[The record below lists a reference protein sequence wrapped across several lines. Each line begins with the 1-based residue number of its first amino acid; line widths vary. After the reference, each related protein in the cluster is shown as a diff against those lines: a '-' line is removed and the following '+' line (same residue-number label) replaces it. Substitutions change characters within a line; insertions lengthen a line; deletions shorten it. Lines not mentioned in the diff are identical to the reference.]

1 MNQLRWFI
9 LILIVVLLDQFSKE
23 WVVENL
29 LLYERIKVLPIFD
42 ITLLHNTGA
51 AFSFFAFE
59 YGSQRIPLIVI
70 SLLVS
75 IFLIVLLAK
84 ESRNSNFGQNFS
96 VALIAGGAIG
106 NLIDRISEGYVVDFL
121 LFYYESFY
129 FPAFN
134 VADSAITV
142 GMIIFLLDNFMI
154 KTDS

>member
-9 LILIVVLLDQFSKE
+9 LIVIVVLLDQFSKE

-29 LLYERIKVLPIFD
+29 LMYERIKVLPIFD

-59 YGSQRIPLIVI
+59 SGGQRIPLIVI

-106 NLIDRISEGYVVDFL
+106 NLIDRISEGYVIDFL

-154 KTDS
+154 KNR

>member
-1 MNQLRWFI
+1 MNQLRWLL
-9 LILIVVLLDQFSKE
+9 LILIVVMLDQFSKG

-29 LLYERIKVLPIFD
+29 YLYQRISILSFFD

-59 YGSQRIPLIVI
+59 SGNQRLPLILI
-70 SLLVS
+70 SFLVS
-75 IFLIVLLAK
+75 LFLIVLLIKDAEISK
-84 ESRNSNFGQNFS
+84 FSQNFS

-106 NLIDRISEGYVVDFL
+106 NLIDRVLEGYVVDFF
-121 LFYYESFY
+121 LFYYQSFY

-142 GMIIFLLDNFMI
+142 GVVIFLLDNFMI
-154 KTDS
+154 KNR

>member
-1 MNQLRWFI
+1 MNQLRWLL
-9 LILIVVLLDQFSKE
+9 LILIVVMLDQFSKG

-29 LLYERIKVLPIFD
+29 YLYQRISILPFFD

-59 YGSQRIPLIVI
+59 SGNQRLPLILI
-70 SLLVS
+70 SFLVS
-75 IFLIVLLAK
+75 LFLIVLLIKDAEISK
-84 ESRNSNFGQNFS
+84 FSQNFS

-106 NLIDRISEGYVVDFL
+106 NLIDRALEGYVVDFF
-121 LFYYESFY
+121 LFYYQSFY

-142 GMIIFLLDNFMI
+142 GVVIFLLDNFMI
-154 KTDS
+154 KNR